1 MQNILGDEKK
11 VVLPVRFLREILL
24 EPITFIFKRKGRILI
39 KEVNLLD
46 EAVFLL
52 KGNVLS
58 VQSVDTVNHGL
69 DKLDF
74 RVAETMLVGDIV
86 SNTSLTTRFTAG
98 TTGLESK
105 ILAPGLQGGKAF
117 LGPAGQVDVNGS
129 SHASTQVSGAGVQVT
144 QFFVKHEFLAR
155 FGLNGVS
162 NSLDTTSQPFENTF
176 NIATCNKG
184 QRRAYFQGHKKLRAK
199 LSQESTNCISA
210 MQENV
215 LPFCIE
221 MILS

>member
-1 MQNILGDEKK
+1 M
-11 VVLPVRFLREILL
+11 
-24 EPITFIFKRKGRILI
+24 
-39 KEVNLLD
+39 D

-52 KGNVLS
+52 KGNVLN

-86 SNTSLTTRFTAG
+86 SNTSLTTRFTSG

-105 ILAPGLQGGKAF
+105 VLAPGLQGGKAF
-117 LGPAGQVDVNGS
+117 LGPAGQIDVNGS
-129 SHASTQVSGAGVQVT
+129 SHASTQVGGAGVQVT

-162 NSLDTTSQPFENTF
+162 NSLDTTSQPFKNTF
-176 NIATCNKG
+176 NIATCKKG
-184 QRRAYFQGHKKLRAK
+184 QKDAYFQGHKKLR
-199 LSQESTNCISA
+199 ESFHKNPQIRISATA